1 VTSKAPIL
9 RIALFAIVAVLATV
23 PAASAGKPGTT
34 STASATLVPDCNP
47 CAAGTVVHFSG
58 SGYDGSQAS
67 AQVYF
72 KSVDGTTTGAAIP
85 VNADGTIWFGWYLVG
100 TRDVQVYQRGGG
112 HKWVLK
118 AETIVTVQ

>member
-1 VTSKAPIL
+1 MTRKATVL
-9 RIALFAIVAVLATV
+9 RIALFAVLAAFVLV
-23 PAASAGKPGTT
+23 PAAAAGRPGGG
-34 STASATLVPDCNP
+34 STASATLVPECNP
-47 CAAGTVVHFSG
+47 CAAGTVVHFTG

-72 KSVDGTTTGAAIP
+72 KSADGTTTGAAIP

-100 TRDVQVYQRGGG
+100 TRDVTVYQRGGG

-118 AETIVTVQ
+118 AATTVTVQ